1 MFKVV
6 KKIRRF
12 YMDLK
17 LNYKI
22 SLIYVIVLIF
32 FISFSCLIY
41 YKVVVEGSA
50 QRVKEYSKQVLTIQ
64 ESAVKDKINNMNSI
78 SRMIMANTSI
88 QFFLSNAKR
97 EYTVQSKEVFEQIL
111 NYLNIYP
118 VARTITIYDKFHNE
132 YGGGKSK
139 EEKFGD
145 NIFEQPWFAEV
156 ENLKGGFLLK
166 VNIHRNDEFPEEN
179 VISLIRVINDV
190 QTQKPIGVLV
200 LDILES
206 ELLGYQT
213 NLNQYKGAQTLIID
227 ENNQEIYSDVE
238 CKFLSEEL
246 LKKGET
252 DGEFFFLIQKIEGS
266 DYVLA
271 SKKIDDWGWQIISVN
286 SLAYVGDEAFEI
298 KNMLLIT
305 LFFNTAIFLIAS
317 FFISRSITNP
327 IHKLVQAM
335 NKVKKGTFKKVNINM
350 GNDEIGV
357 LKDNYNNML
366 DEIQTLIQRVV
377 NTEMQRKQYEL
388 NALYE
393 QIKPH
398 FLYNTLDSIGY
409 LVLSGDNE
417 KAYSAIETLGS
428 YYRTSL
434 SSGEQTVTI
443 EQEINIVIDYL
454 ELQKL
459 RYGDI
464 FEFHYNIQ
472 PELKEIKTLK
482 LILQPMV
489 ENALYHG
496 IRPTGS
502 KETITINIQGDEE
515 KIRFEICNTGKGM
528 TADTIQKILSST
540 ENNKN
545 FGLKGTIERI
555 QIYYNCDNCF
565 EIESEETVGT
575 IIVFKVPYLL
585 EVPKR
590 TDRS

>member
-200 LDILES
+200 LDILEN

>member
-1 MFKVV
+1 
-6 KKIRRF
+6 
-12 YMDLK
+12 MDLK

-22 SLIYVIVLIF
+22 SLIYFIVLIF

-64 ESAVKDKINNMNSI
+64 ESSVKDKVNNMNSI

-118 VARTITIYDKFHNE
+118 VARTITIYDKYHNE

-156 ENLKGGFLLK
+156 LNLKGGFLLK

-213 NLNQYKGAQTLIID
+213 NLNQYKGAQILIID
-227 ENNQEIYSDVE
+227 ENNQEIYANVE
-238 CKFLSEEL
+238 CNLLSEKL
-246 LKKGET
+246 FQNGET
-252 DGEFFFLIQKIEGS
+252 DGEFYFSMQKIEGN

-271 SKKIDDWGWQIISVN
+271 SKKIDDWGWKIISVN
-286 SLAYVGDEAFEI
+286 PLAYAGDESFEI

-335 NKVKKGTFKKVNINM
+335 NKVKKGSFKKVNINM

-357 LKDNYNNML
+357 LKDNYNNMI
-366 DEIQTLIQRVV
+366 DEIQMLIQRVV

-417 KAYSAIETLGS
+417 NAYSAIETLGS

-434 SSGEQTVTI
+434 SSGEQSVTI

-464 FEFHYNIQ
+464 FEFSYNIQ

-502 KETITINIQGDEE
+502 KETITINIQGDGE

-528 TADTIQKILSST
+528 TAETVKQILSST

-575 IIVFKVPYLL
+575 TIVFKVPYLL
-585 EVPKR
+585 EMPKR

>member
-200 LDILES
+200 LDILEN

-502 KETITINIQGDEE
+502 KETITINIQGDGE

-565 EIESEETVGT
+565 EIESAETVGT

>member
-1 MFKVV
+1 MFNVV

-22 SLIYVIVLIF
+22 SLIYFIVLIF

-118 VARTITIYDKFHNE
+118 VARTITIYDKYHNE

-238 CKFLSEEL
+238 CNFLSEEL

-286 SLAYVGDEAFEI
+286 SLAYAGDEAFEI

-459 RYGDI
+459 RYGNI

-502 KETITINIQGDEE
+502 KETITINIQGDGE

-565 EIESEETVGT
+565 EIESAETVGT

>member
-41 YKVVVEGSA
+41 YKVVAEGSA